1 MPIYE
6 YECTKC
12 GGVVEALQKCS
23 DRPLRTCKQCSG
35 KLQKLVSHSTF
46 HLKGSGWY
54 ATDYADKSKSSSSS
68 SANKGKE
75 STDTESASKKKKEGP
90 SDST

>member
-6 YECTKC
+6 YECSEC
-12 GGVVEALQKCS
+12 GRVHEALQKMS
-23 DRPLRTCKQCSG
+23 ERPLTECPHCRG

-54 ATDYADKSKSSSSS
+54 ATDYANRNSGSQQTASKQSDQASEKSATKADGSSS
-68 SANKGKE
+68 
-75 STDTESASKKKKEGP
+75 
-90 SDST
+90 DS

>member
-6 YECTKC
+6 YECSEC
-12 GGVVEALQKCS
+12 GQVHEALQKMS
-23 DRPLRTCKQCSG
+23 ERPLTECPNCTG

-54 ATDYADKSKSSSSS
+54 ATDYANRDSDSQKTAPKQSDQAPEKSTTKADGSSS
-68 SANKGKE
+68 
-75 STDTESASKKKKEGP
+75 DT
-90 SDST
+90 